1 MANLIIVFRNF
12 ANASKNDLMKEIRK
26 LTGYIY
32 VSKTVNEYNLP
43 LIKTTIP
50 MDNFCHY

>member
-1 MANLIIVFRNF
+1 MVVFRNF
-12 ANASKNDLMKEIRK
+12 ANASVKELRK
-26 LTGYIY
+26 LTGLIHTFP
-32 VSKTVNEYNLP
+32 KTISEYNHT